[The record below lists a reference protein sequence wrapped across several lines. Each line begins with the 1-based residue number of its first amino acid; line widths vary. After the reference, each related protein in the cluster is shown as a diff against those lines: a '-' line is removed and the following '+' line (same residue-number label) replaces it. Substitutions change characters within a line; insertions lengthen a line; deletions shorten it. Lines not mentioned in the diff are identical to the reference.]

1 MRVATLP
8 RARSLGL
15 GLPELVGGGGR
26 VVFEKRRIES
36 CHPCYRNAK
45 VEGKKGWKPD
55 LCSSGSAWIARLPS
69 TTALGFTVHTPCV
82 LANLAELKGEVP
94 KKHRWSI
101 KRSVRGPDGTRG
113 GADLPLYR

>member
-15 GLPELVGGGGR
+15 VLPELVGGGGR

-45 VEGKKGWKPD
+45 VEGKK
-55 LCSSGSAWIARLPS
+55 CSSGSAWIARLPS

-94 KKHRWSI
+94 KKHR
-101 KRSVRGPDGTRG
+101 
-113 GADLPLYR
+113 